1 MVSEMSKK
9 DRTKN
14 TNAEYKKPEFY
25 NSQRI
30 TYENFNDILLD
41 AFELFPYPVHIY
53 DPEGNLIETNSAF
66 LKLFNIP
73 SKADL
78 LGQYNVLHDP
88 LIKEWGIFDYVRR
101 SFSGEKVYLTDIK
114 APVRSIADTY
124 KRELGFNELY
134 QSIICFPIIK
144 NNKLICVVTLFITS
158 GTYAGNE
165 NILNAKQYIDANWR
179 EPLNINDLCQHAGLS
194 KTHFHRLFK
203 DFTGV
208 TPHEYY
214 IGVKIEHVKDF
225 LKNKD
230 YSVAMCF
237 ELCGLNYSGYYCGV
251 FRQRTGMSPPQYR
264 REKSSFTT

>member
-1 MVSEMSKK
+1 MSKK
-9 DRTKN
+9 GAAKRIKT
-14 TNAEYKKPEFY
+14 EYKKPEFY
-25 NSQRI
+25 NPQRI

-41 AFELFPYPVHIY
+41 VFELFPYPVHIY

-73 SKADL
+73 SKVDL
-78 LGQYNVLHDP
+78 LGQYNVLRDP

-101 SFSGEKVYLTDIK
+101 SFNGEKVYLTDVKI
-114 APVRSIADTY
+114 PVKSIENAY
-124 KRELGFNELY
+124 KRELDFNGLV
-134 QSIICFPIIK
+134 QNIICFPIIK
-144 NNKLICVVTLFITS
+144 NNKLVCVVTVFITS
-158 GTYAGNE
+158 GIYAGNE
-165 NILNAKQYIDANWR
+165 SILNAKKYIDANWR
-179 EPLNINDLCQHAGLS
+179 EPLNINDLCQHVGLS

-214 IGVKIEHVKDF
+214 IEVKIEHVKDL
-225 LKNKD
+225 LKNND

-251 FRQRTGMSPPQYR
+251 FRQKTGMSPSRYR
-264 REKSSFTT
+264 REKRSFTT